1 MSPDSSHIGSTL
13 TDDREFD
20 EVDDGLDA
28 RARMG
33 FLDHLDELRRR
44 ILYSLW
50 MVLGCLSITFWFW
63 QPMFLYLVEYFRV
76 NSNGGQVIYNNA
88 TAGFMFSL
96 KLSGIAALI
105 AASPFVFSQIW
116 FFVAPGLYS
125 KEKRL
130 AVPFVFFSTLL
141 FISGA
146 AFAHFVGFPTM
157 WQFLASYQIGG
168 VKFLPTLDDTF
179 GFYAYTVLGSGL
191 VFQLPMLV
199 FTLARFG
206 LVTAG
211 FMLKNF
217 KYAVLIIFI
226 VAAIITPS
234 ADVMSQVVIAAP
246 MLVLYIISIGVAWI
260 FGKPKRKNEPADA

>member
-1 MSPDSSHIGSTL
+1 MSADTPHIGSTL

-44 ILYSLW
+44 ILYSLYAL
-50 MVLGCLSITFWFW
+50 LGCLSITFWYW
-63 QPMFLYLVEYFRV
+63 QPMFLYLVEYFRI
-76 NSNGGQVIYNNA
+76 NSNGGEVIYNKA

-96 KLSGIAALI
+96 KLSAIAALI
-105 AASPFVFSQIW
+105 AASPFIFSQIW
-116 FFVAPGLYS
+116 LFVAPGLYS

-130 AVPFVFFSTLL
+130 AIPFVFFSTLL
-141 FISGA
+141 FMAGA

-157 WQFLASYQIGG
+157 WQFLASYQLGG

-179 GFYAYTVLGSGL
+179 GFYSYTILGMGF

-211 FMLKNF
+211 FMVKNF

-226 VAAIITPS
+226 LAAVITPS
-234 ADVMSQVVIAAP
+234 ADIPSQVVIAAP
-246 MLVLYIISIGVAWI
+246 MLVLYVISIGVAWI
-260 FGKPKRKNEPADA
+260 FGKKRKKEPADA